1 MKKFRRWKYIT
12 NAGLQMKV
20 TLVFVA
26 ISLLGSIV
34 STVAFNFFALRKFE
48 TLMWST
54 HISVKDTGELI
65 RPLFIYINAANFL
78 FVSLMLIIGIVW
90 MMKKK
95 SGPIFRMNKDIRM
108 IADGDL
114 SVNISL
120 RHKDEFQ
127 DTAAELN
134 YMAANIRNRFG
145 LIIDKYTDIS
155 SSLPEL
161 NSWEGER
168 EGEYE
173 SVLNKID
180 ELEAEINR
188 FRI

>member
-1 MKKFRRWKYIT
+1 MKFRRRTYIT
-12 NAGLQMKV
+12 NAGLQTKV

-34 STVAFNFFALRKFE
+34 STFAFNFFALKKFE

-65 RPLFIYINAANFL
+65 RPLFIYINVANFI
-78 FVSLMLIIGIVW
+78 FVSLMLVVGIVW

-114 SVNISL
+114 SVNITL
-120 RHKDEFQ
+120 RQKDEFQ

-134 YMAANIRNRFG
+134 DMAANIRDRFG
-145 LIIDKYTDIS
+145 LIIDKYADIS
-155 SSLPEL
+155 SSLQEL
-161 NSWEGER
+161 KSGEG
-168 EGEYE
+168 YDP
-173 SVLNKID
+173 VLKNIG
-180 ELEAEINR
+180 ELEAGISR
-188 FRI
+188 FRV